1 MKRPFPN
8 SLFVFVLLL
17 VSSCATRL
25 ALEMPENSYESG
37 FISGI
42 WHGFIA
48 PFSLIGMLF
57 DSEIAVFATN
67 NSGFFYALGFLI
79 GSGGWGIL
87 ASKAKKSKD

>member
-1 MKRPFPN
+1 MKSSFPN

-17 VSSCATRL
+17 LSSL

-87 ASKAKKSKD
+87 A